1 MLAKLHQCLRGR
13 SSTVPYLYQLVKNK
27 GNLTAQKKKFFIK
40 DFFRKLRIWS
50 HLLKESLVESF
61 IFVQCLEFQSVE
73 FLVNLSKISM
83 FLLLHSYQIYKFN
96 PCQTFEVVQKLIIV

>member
-13 SSTVPYLYQLVKNK
+13 SSTVPYLYQLVKK
-27 GNLTAQKKKFFIK
+27 IKEISLHKKKFFIK